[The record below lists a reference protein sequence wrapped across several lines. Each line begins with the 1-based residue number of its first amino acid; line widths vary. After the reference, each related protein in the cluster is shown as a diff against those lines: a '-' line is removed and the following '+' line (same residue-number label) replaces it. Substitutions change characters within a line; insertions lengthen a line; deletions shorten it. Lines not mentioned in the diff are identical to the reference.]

1 MFANIKQNKIWES
14 EKQKLLSVTIDKHL
28 KFEEDIVKQYKKA
41 GQKLSALTGVCN
53 ILNQER
59 RETLMKPFIESPFGY
74 CPLIWMFLREKFE

>member
-41 GQKLSALTGVCN
+41 G
-53 ILNQER
+53 
-59 RETLMKPFIESPFGY
+59 
-74 CPLIWMFLREKFE
+74 